1 MSYMTE
7 TIRFRII
14 KNLFLKKR
22 PRLGIYKIDFKPG
35 QAKVYKGERLPIYGP
50 LKLVNSLE

>member
-1 MSYMTE
+1 MTE
-7 TIRFRII
+7 TIRFKII
-14 KNLFLKKR
+14 KNPFLKKR